1 MSMTRDSDN
10 RALDINI
17 GRVLEMFRTGF
28 LPRQAAHEAL
38 AKFFSDCG
46 RHKDAQLD
54 ADLDRV
60 LARVDDNSLALKQAR
75 ENLVKAAVA
84 CERNDPK
91 AAEMLHRIAEP
102 A

>member
-28 LPRQAAHEAL
+28 LPRSAAHEAL
-38 AKFFSDCG
+38 EKFFTDCG
-46 RHKDAQLD
+46 RRKDAQLD
-54 ADLDRV
+54 SDLDTILNRI
-60 LARVDDNSLALKQAR
+60 DDNSLPLRQAR
-75 ENLVKAAVA
+75 ESLVKAAVA

-91 AAEMLHRIAEP
+91 AAELLHHIAEP